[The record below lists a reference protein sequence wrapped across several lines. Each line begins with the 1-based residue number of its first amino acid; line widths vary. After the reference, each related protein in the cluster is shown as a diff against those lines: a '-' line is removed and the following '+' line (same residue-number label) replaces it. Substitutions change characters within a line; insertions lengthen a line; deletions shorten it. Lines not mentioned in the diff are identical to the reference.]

1 MKDDP
6 NNEVVA
12 DSVIAGNFLD
22 MMKARRG
29 WDADL
34 FYRRPCRVKM
44 QNQFDKSLPKFQ
56 ADKTQA
62 NSDQGQF

>member
-1 MKDDP
+1 LRWRGEAGFCMKDDP

-12 DSVIAGNFLD
+12 DSVIAGNFPD

-34 FYRRPCRVKM
+34 F
-44 QNQFDKSLPKFQ
+44 
-56 ADKTQA
+56 
-62 NSDQGQF
+62 

>member
-12 DSVIAGNFLD
+12 DSVIAGNFPN

-29 WDADL
+29 WDVDL
-34 FYRRPCRVKM
+34 FKRQPCRVKM
-44 QNQFDKSLPKFQ
+44 QDQFDKSLPKFQ
-56 ADKTQA
+56 ADKAQA
-62 NSDQGQF
+62 NSDQCQF

>member
-12 DSVIAGNFLD
+12 DSVIAGNFPD

-29 WDADL
+29 WDAAW
-34 FYRRPCRVKM
+34 FERQPCRVKM
-44 QNQFDKSLPKFQ
+44 QDQFDKSLPEFQ
-56 ADKTQA
+56 AGNTQA
-62 NSDQGQF
+62 NSDQDQF